1 MGFEL
6 IFAEER
12 ISLFEGERE
21 EESECKVCS
30 LSRDFVVVCVCCE
43 LFILFSVKEM
53 FSNFQMF
60 CLKNSNQLCSL
71 Q

>member
-6 IFAEER
+6 IFAEEG

-30 LSRDFVVVCVCCE
+30 LSRDFVVVCV
-43 LFILFSVKEM
+43 L
-53 FSNFQMF
+53 
-60 CLKNSNQLCSL
+60 
-71 Q
+71 